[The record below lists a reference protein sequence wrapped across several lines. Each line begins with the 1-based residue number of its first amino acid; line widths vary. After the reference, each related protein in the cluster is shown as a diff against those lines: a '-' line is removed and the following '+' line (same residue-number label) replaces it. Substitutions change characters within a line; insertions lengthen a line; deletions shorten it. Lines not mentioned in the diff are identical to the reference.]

1 MKALSIQ
8 QPWAQL
14 IVEGLKDIENRTWRH
29 SLRGE
34 ILVHAGKRVDTRAYI
49 WLLNNWTQLGVP
61 AAVGDLLDRY
71 RTQPFATGGIVGRTT
86 LIDCVREHPSP
97 WKMPEQ
103 WGFVLAHSAPLPF
116 QPCRGAL
123 GFFEPVLGQVATL

>member
-34 ILVHAGKRVDTRAYI
+34 ILVHAGKRVDTHSYV
-49 WLLNNWTQLGVP
+49 WLLNNWAELGVP
-61 AAVGDLLDRY
+61 GAVGDLLDRY
-71 RTQPFATGGIVGRTT
+71 RTQPFPTGGIIGRTT
-86 LIDCVREHPSP
+86 IVDCARVHSSP
-97 WKMPEQ
+97 WKITGQ

-116 QPCRGAL
+116 MPCKGAL
-123 GFFEPVLGQVATL
+123 GFFEVQAATRP